1 MSHPY
6 YLPIKYGPVSVGK
19 PLTNKMGYNF
29 GYGRTI
35 TVMYSCDQ
43 LDHSGTVLS
52 EEKILVV
59 KDWILEEWEDKVI
72 LDSNH
77 SYLSM
82 FETLQELGGVD
93 IAIIPDQY
101 NSDLKSCCK
110 YLYDKLNQL
119 VQLGSRGRVWI
130 VEIEIIEHRESFG
143 FKTERY
149 FSAHK

>member
-1 MSHPY
+1 MAQSY
-6 YLPIKYGPVSVGK
+6 YLPVKYGPISVGQEV
-19 PLTNKMGYNF
+19 GASYQF
-29 GYGRTI
+29 GFGRTI

-43 LDHSGTVLS
+43 LDHNDVVLS

-59 KDWILEEWEDKVI
+59 DDWIRTQWEDKI
-72 LDSNH
+72 LLDEHTPN
-77 SYLSM
+77 LDM
-82 FETLQELGGVD
+82 FKTLNEVD
-93 IAIIPDQY
+93 GIDIEIMPDQY
-101 NSDLKSCCK
+101 DCGLKSSCQ

-130 VEIEIIEHRESFG
+130 VEVEILEQRESFG